1 MSNQFFSVENYQ
13 AATTT
18 TNNRSRNLDWGIEGE
33 PYSRYNYIDLIKQLK
48 KKDKII
54 VQLNKQVDG
63 AQYAEARR
71 NMELKAL
78 EGDPRTRRRHQQEL
92 RVGPLASENDWMH
105 GPPRFLLSGY
115 KPPSTIGLDIQK
127 LFLPT
132 AWVTRPVVVVH
143 FDIPSQSYHVATEA
157 ATFLLVDAATHLG
170 GERAVGKEII
180 LTAWCDLVFVS
191 SSSSPSLLLR
201 YRSHEER
208 TEDEIRR
215 TPDVNKVVGSSCVVL
230 HRRRRRHSKTEIFLV
245 REINE
250 DFDEWKNVLRTYLI
264 KIVEF
269 PQFAPDEER
278 RQIRR
283 TINDMRVQL
292 LDSVRWNLS
301 NWPYDKLMIVYESQ
315 GWVRKYFA
323 DYSCSIC

>member
-1 MSNQFFSVENYQ
+1 MLCLQVLTGVGFLTPE
-13 AATTT
+13 TTT
-18 TNNRSRNLDWGIEGE
+18 TTSQPRQPAARNAA
-33 PYSRYNYIDLIKQLK
+33 S
-48 KKDKII
+48 
-54 VQLNKQVDG
+54 
-63 AQYAEARR
+63 AMRR
-71 NMELKAL
+71 
-78 EGDPRTRRRHQQEL
+78 
-92 RVGPLASENDWMH
+92 
-105 GPPRFLLSGY
+105 
-115 KPPSTIGLDIQK
+115 I
-127 LFLPT
+127 
-132 AWVTRPVVVVH
+132 
-143 FDIPSQSYHVATEA
+143 
-157 ATFLLVDAATHLG
+157 
-170 GERAVGKEII
+170 
-180 LTAWCDLVFVS
+180 S